1 MIAEMGKKVAVSFL
15 KNNVITKE
23 EVDVYQYGAELVIS
37 QTFATVA
44 ILGMGIALGKFQET
58 VIYYLAYTFLRVY
71 AGGFHASCYRN
82 CNLIYLLSYFFIN
95 IIISCFEKETLAL
108 FLLIG
113 VFVSDIVII
122 VLAPVA
128 DIHKKLELEEIK
140 KYKYI
145 VRRILLLINCL
156 IVSIYLFVPELQDEM
171 LYAMS
176 AICEIAILLI
186 IGSIKNYCYLKDK
199 GGL

>member
-1 MIAEMGKKVAVSFL
+1 MIAEMGEKVAISFL

-44 ILGMGIALGKFQET
+44 ILGIGIILGKFQET

-95 IIISCFEKETLAL
+95 IIISCFEKEALAV

-113 VFVSDIVII
+113 LFASDIVII

-128 DIHKKLELEEIK
+128 DIHK
-140 KYKYI
+140 YRYI

-156 IVSIYLFVPELQDEM
+156 IVSIYLFVPKLQDEM

-186 IGSIKNYCYLKDK
+186 IGSIKNCCYNKRE

>member
-1 MIAEMGKKVAVSFL
+1 M
-15 KNNVITKE
+15 
-23 EVDVYQYGAELVIS
+23 
-37 QTFATVA
+37 
-44 ILGMGIALGKFQET
+44 
-58 VIYYLAYTFLRVY
+58 
-71 AGGFHASCYRN
+71 
-82 CNLIYLLSYFFIN
+82 
-95 IIISCFEKETLAL
+95 

-113 VFVSDIVII
+113 LFASDIVII

-140 KYKYI
+140 KYRYI

-156 IVSIYLFVPELQDEM
+156 IVSIYLFVPKLQDEM

-186 IGSIKNYCYLKDK
+186 IGSIKNCCYNKRE